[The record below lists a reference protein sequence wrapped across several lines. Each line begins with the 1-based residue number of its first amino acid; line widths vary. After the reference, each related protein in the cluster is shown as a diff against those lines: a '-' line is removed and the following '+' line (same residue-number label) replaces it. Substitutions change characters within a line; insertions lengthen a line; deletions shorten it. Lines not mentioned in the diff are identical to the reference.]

1 MAPAVLPA
9 RISDPTRTVV
19 MATDSPDPSGV
30 GRHMLT
36 LARALPPGWRARLVF
51 PDHDAGR
58 SLAAE
63 GSRLG
68 VAAETAAGGRWR
80 HALAGADLV
89 HVHAGIGWE
98 GHGLAGVT
106 DAPVVRTEHLPW
118 LITCPQQRA
127 DYARMVAR
135 LDAVITVSRAA
146 ADSWRPVLATM
157 GGPRVP
163 MACIPNGIEAGPGA
177 DRPARRKDAPQT
189 ILCVARFTPQKNHR
203 TLITAMARL
212 ARTHPHARLRLVGGG
227 PEQGRIR
234 ARAARH
240 GLDVD
245 FLGPRDDVPALMAE
259 ADLLALPSS
268 FEGLPLVVLEAM
280 AHGLPVIA
288 TRIGGVTEA
297 LGTDHPWLVPPAD
310 PRALARALAAA
321 IDDAAARA
329 ATALSQ
335 RARYD
340 AFYTATR
347 MGEDTAQLYAAVLRG
362 QRQRT
367 SGHDHDTSGLHR
379 RGGHRPPAFRR
390 PGTDARRA
398 DRGGGRP

>member
-1 MAPAVLPA
+1 MAPAVLPDA
-9 RISDPTRTVV
+9 ATGPTRTVV

-36 LARALPPGWRARLVF
+36 LARALPKGWRARLVF

-58 SLAAE
+58 GLAAE
-63 GSRLG
+63 GRRAGLS
-68 VAAETAAGGRWR
+68 AATAPAGGWR
-80 HALAGADLV
+80 HAMAGADLV

-98 GHGLAGVT
+98 GHGLAAET
-106 DAPVVRTEHLPW
+106 TAPVVRTEHLPW
-118 LITCPQQRA
+118 LITCPHQRH

-146 ADSWRPVLATM
+146 ADSWRPVLAAI

-163 MACIPNGIEAGPGA
+163 MACIPNGIEAMAGPRRP
-177 DRPARRKDAPQT
+177 DRDDAAAT

-203 TLITAMARL
+203 TLIAAMARL
-212 ARTHPHARLRLVGGG
+212 ARSHPGPRLQLVGGG
-227 PEQGRIR
+227 PGQDRIR
-234 ARAARH
+234 ARAARY
-240 GLDVD
+240 GLSPE
-245 FLGPRDDVPALMAE
+245 FLGPRDDVPALMAG
-259 ADLLALPSS
+259 ADLLVLPSA

-280 AHGLPVIA
+280 AHGLPVVA

-297 LGTDHPWLVPPAD
+297 LGPDHPWLVPPGD
-310 PRALARALAAA
+310 PRALAAALA
-321 IDDAAARA
+321 DALGDANGRA

-347 MGEDTAQLYAAVLRG
+347 MGEDTARLYAAVLRG

-367 SGHDHDTSGLHR
+367 TSHDHDTPGLHR

-390 PGTDARRA
+390 PGADARRA
-398 DRGGGRP
+398 DRGNCRP

>member
-1 MAPAVLPA
+1 
-9 RISDPTRTVV
+9 

-63 GSRLG
+63 GRRLG
-68 VAAETAAGGRWR
+68 VAAATAAGGRWR

-89 HVHAGIGWE
+89 HVHAGICWE

-177 DRPARRKDAPQT
+177 DRPARRQRFSAQ
-189 ILCVARFTPQKNHR
+189 ARGD
-203 TLITAMARL
+203 
-212 ARTHPHARLRLVGGG
+212 VV
-227 PEQGRIR
+227 R
-234 ARAARH
+234 ARPRQAHDADAAQPHFAVRH
-240 GLDVD
+240 Q
-245 FLGPRDDVPALMAE
+245 
-259 ADLLALPSS
+259 
-268 FEGLPLVVLEAM
+268 AM
-280 AHGLPVIA
+280 
-288 TRIGGVTEA
+288 EA
-297 LGTDHPWLVPPAD
+297 LRRHFHEVFALDPQHRGT
-310 PRALARALAAA
+310 
-321 IDDAAARA
+321 
-329 ATALSQ
+329 Q
-335 RARYD
+335 
-340 AFYTATR
+340 
-347 MGEDTAQLYAAVLRG
+347 
-362 QRQRT
+362 
-367 SGHDHDTSGLHR
+367 
-379 RGGHRPPAFRR
+379 
-390 PGTDARRA
+390 
-398 DRGGGRP
+398 